1 MKHFK
6 KSILLGMSEITADHP
21 EVQAMVE
28 EAIKSAS
35 VSEVTLAPEIYA
47 EVLERAIAEVKQV
60 LCRKALFFLGR
71 PVTVF
76 TLSYMFLIFPFKRS
90 V

>member
-1 MKHFK
+1 
-6 KSILLGMSEITADHP
+6 MSEITADHP

-28 EAIKSAS
+28 EAIKSAP

-60 LCRKALFFLGR
+60 LCRKALFF
-71 PVTVF
+71 
-76 TLSYMFLIFPFKRS
+76 
-90 V
+90 